1 MTHEFHAIA
10 RAHSN
15 IAFIKYWGN
24 RDDVL
29 RLPVNS
35 SISMNLK
42 DLHTTTSVTWSADAQ
57 ADTLMINGTPAEIVA
72 VDRVHKQLQIIRER
86 FDVTMFAEVESVNN
100 FPMGTGIA
108 SSAASFSALT
118 FAAVAALGETL
129 TEREL
134 STIARC
140 GSGSASRSIPAG
152 YVEWYAGDTHENS
165 YAETFVDAD
174 HWDLVDVIAIVSKR
188 HKRTGSSA
196 GHPTAKTSILQS
208 VRVEHADDRLQVV
221 KDAILQR
228 DFEAFAHVVEQDSD
242 LMHAVMMTS
251 NPPLF
256 YWEPTSLEIMKTI
269 REERT
274 SNNLQACYTLDA
286 GPNVH
291 CICAKED
298 ANRVISLLQ
307 GISDD
312 IEIRISP
319 AGGGAHLVPSL
330 EA

>member
-1 MTHEFHAIA
+1 
-10 RAHSN
+10 
-15 IAFIKYWGN
+15 
-24 RDDVL
+24 
-29 RLPVNS
+29 
-35 SISMNLK
+35 MNLK

-57 ADTLMINGTPAEIVA
+57 ADTLAINGTPAERVA

-86 FDVTMFAEVESVNN
+86 FGITMFADVESVNN

-118 FAAVAALGETL
+118 FAAVSALGETL
-129 TEREL
+129 SEREL

-152 YVEWYAGDTHENS
+152 FVEWYAGDTHESS

-196 GHPTAKTSILQS
+196 GHPTAKTSILQA
-208 VRVEHADDRLQVV
+208 VRVEYADDRLQAV
-221 KDAILQR
+221 KDAILRR
-228 DFEAFAHVVEQDSD
+228 DFERFAHVVEQDSD

-274 SNNLQACYTLDA
+274 SNNLQVCYTLDA

-291 CICAKED
+291 CICAKDD
-298 ANRVISLLQ
+298 ADRVVSLLQ
-307 GISDD
+307 GISED
-312 IEIRISP
+312 IEIRTSP
-319 AGGGAHLVPSL
+319 VGGGAHLVPSL